1 MVSTFTAFLDANVL
15 FGARIR
21 SLFMQAAQSGLFRAR
36 WSDRV
41 HDEWIAAVLARR
53 PDIDEGK
60 LQRVRQHMDAAV
72 PDCLVTGYEDFVVA
86 LDLPDPDDRH
96 VLAAAIVGRASCI
109 VTFNEADF
117 PVDVLER
124 YGLHTRH
131 PDRFLLD
138 LESLESGALI
148 EAARADKRHYR
159 NPPLTAE
166 AYIDGLRRCGLT
178 DTADYLT
185 RVKILLDA

>member
-1 MVSTFTAFLDANVL
+1 MISTFAAFLDANVL
-15 FGARIR
+15 FGTRLR
-21 SLFMQAAQSGLFRAR
+21 SLLMEAAQSGLFRAR

-41 HDEWIAAVLARR
+41 HDEWIAAVRTKR
-53 PDIDEGK
+53 PDIDDIK
-60 LQRVRQHMDAAV
+60 LQRVRVAMDAAV
-72 PDCLVTGYEDFVVA
+72 PDCLVFGFEDIEGV
-86 LDLPDPDDRH
+86 LDLPDPNDRH
-96 VLAAAIVGRASCI
+96 VLAAAIIGRASCI

-117 PVDVLER
+117 PADVLDR

-166 AYIDGLRRCGLT
+166 NYIDGLRRAGLPET
-178 DTADYLT
+178 SDFLT

>member
-1 MVSTFTAFLDANVL
+1 ME
-15 FGARIR
+15 
-21 SLFMQAAQSGLFRAR
+21 AAQSGLFRAR

-41 HDEWIAAVLARR
+41 HDEWMAAVLAKR
-53 PDIDEGK
+53 PDIDRAK
-60 LQRVRQHMDAAV
+60 LQRVREAMDAAV
-72 PDCLVTGYEDFVVA
+72 PDCLVGGFDDIEAA
-86 LDLPDPDDRH
+86 LELPDPGDRH

-117 PVDVLER
+117 PVEVLDR

-138 LESLESGALI
+138 LESLDSGALI

-166 AYIDGLRRCGLT
+166 TYINDLRRAGLP

-185 RVKILLDA
+185 RLKILLDA

>member
-1 MVSTFTAFLDANVL
+1 MISTFAAFLDANVL
-15 FGARIR
+15 FGTRLR
-21 SLFMQAAQSGLFRAR
+21 SLLMEAAQSGLFRAR

-41 HDEWIAAVLARR
+41 HDEWLAAVLAKR
-53 PDIDEGK
+53 PDIDRTK
-60 LQRVRQHMDAAV
+60 LQRVREKMNAAV
-72 PDCLVTGYEDFVVA
+72 PDCLVVGFEDITA
-86 LDLPDPDDRH
+86 GLDLPDPDDRH
-96 VLAAAIVGRASCI
+96 VLAAAIIGRASCI

-117 PVDVLER
+117 PAEVLER

-138 LESLESGALI
+138 LESLDPGALI
-148 EAARADKRHYR
+148 EAARADKNHYR

-166 AYIDGLRRCGLT
+166 TYIDDLRRAGLP
-178 DTADYLT
+178 DTADFLT